1 MLFDLSEK
9 KAIAEEL
16 TNILDDYMSSIAV
29 RLEREYIFIEH
40 GTDEFIATDCFM
52 TAPPSKGEFYI
63 TSKAIYEVLQ
73 VTHSY
78 KPSTEAGTIQVR
90 KVRELKTAG

>member
-1 MLFDLSEK
+1 MLFDLKEK
-9 KAIAEEL
+9 EAIAEEL
-16 TNILDDYMSSIAV
+16 TNILDDYISSIAV
-29 RLEREYIFIEH
+29 RLEREFIL
-40 GTDEFIATDCFM
+40 TDFDTKEFVASDCFM
-52 TAPPSKGEFYI
+52 TAPPAKGEFYI